1 MIVGPDHRFLLPA
14 SALMGALILVVADIT
29 ARTLFAPQV
38 IPIGIMTSFIGV
50 PFFIYLFVK
59 RRGMYW

>member
-1 MIVGPDHRFLLPA
+1 
-14 SALMGALILVVADIT
+14 
-29 ARTLFAPQV
+29 V

-50 PFFIYLFVK
+50 PFFIYLFVR